1 MFKSWCIQV
10 VFVHV
15 NMCATVCV
23 SKLFFC
29 VRGYV
34 ILLIDFL
41 LYICWQ
47 QLHLYHLYELYK
59 SLSWK
64 MFYLSI
70 PFDLRIS
77 LFWPF
82 LILLAIVVICNLKYI
97 GIKTNCL
104 KSRMVCYAL
113 ESFMFFSYIADSL
126 NFPATH
132 TFPWCWHH
140 LTLRTLAPIWCI
152 KTTIP
157 VIYIYMYAVKCINRT
172 ARESIS
178 IQKHRQ

>member
-1 MFKSWCIQV
+1 MYSSC
-10 VFVHV
+10 FVHV

-47 QLHLYHLYELYK
+47 HLYHLYELYK
-59 SLSWK
+59 SLSWNF
-64 MFYLSI
+64 FYLSI

-82 LILLAIVVICNLKYI
+82 LILLEILVICNLKYI

-113 ESFMFFSYIADSL
+113 EFFMFFSYIADPV
-126 NFPATH
+126 NFPRNTH
-132 TFPWCWHH
+132 IPLMLASLDTPHTGTYMMYKNHYTSNLH
-140 LTLRTLAPIWCI
+140 LHVCSKMYKQNSERVHINP
-152 KTTIP
+152 KT
-157 VIYIYMYAVKCINRT
+157 
-172 ARESIS
+172 
-178 IQKHRQ
+178 

>member
-1 MFKSWCIQV
+1 MFLDWYGLSRCSVYTFYCI
-10 VFVHV
+10 HV
-15 NMCATVCV
+15 NVNYWYSGFYTSYRCQCGECQVMPTSRECVC
-23 SKLFFC
+23 
-29 VRGYV
+29 
-34 ILLIDFL
+34 
-41 LYICWQ
+41 CW
-47 QLHLYHLYELYK
+47 
-59 SLSWK
+59 
-64 MFYLSI
+64 
-70 PFDLRIS
+70 DLRIS

-82 LILLAIVVICNLKYI
+82 LILLAILVICNLKYI

-140 LTLRTLAPIWCI
+140 LTLPTLAPIWCI

-157 VIYIYMYAVKCINRT
+157 VIYIYMYAD
-172 ARESIS
+172 
-178 IQKHRQ
+178 QYRQQYEERPEQGNA

>member
-15 NMCATVCV
+15 NMCATACV

-47 QLHLYHLYELYK
+47 HLYHLYELYK

-82 LILLAIVVICNLKYI
+82 LILLAILVICNLKYI
-97 GIKTNCL
+97 GIKTNYL

-113 ESFMFFSYIADSL
+113 EFFMFFSYIADPV
-126 NFPATH
+126 NFPSNTH

-140 LTLRTLAPIWCI
+140 LTLPTLAPIWCI
-152 KTTIP
+152 KTSNLH
-157 VIYIYMYAVKCINRT
+157 VYSKMYKQWESPYKSKNR
-172 ARESIS
+172 
-178 IQKHRQ
+178 Q

>member
-64 MFYLSI
+64 NVLFIYSFWLTHFLVLAFPHTVGDIGNMQPEVHRDQDKLFEIQDGPSCSSLTSQT
-70 PFDLRIS
+70 LWIS
-77 LFWPF
+77 QQHTHSLD
-82 LILLAIVVICNLKYI
+82 V
-97 GIKTNCL
+97 GIT
-104 KSRMVCYAL
+104 
-113 ESFMFFSYIADSL
+113 
-126 NFPATH
+126 
-132 TFPWCWHH
+132 WHSPHWH
-140 LTLRTLAPIWCI
+140 LYD
-152 KTTIP
+152 
-157 VIYIYMYAVKCINRT
+157 V
-172 ARESIS
+172 
-178 IQKHRQ
+178 